1 MRVTALVCKDCG
13 TELRGNFEICEFCS
27 LDDEDLLF
35 LRIFLKSRGNISEVA
50 KKLGISHPTARVRLM
65 DLLEKLGYEVEPEPE
80 ENINEIIE
88 KIEKGEI
95 TADEAA
101 NLIKK
106 IRRL

>member
-1 MRVTALVCKDCG
+1 MRVTSLVCKNCG

-27 LDDEDLLF
+27 LDHEDLFF
-35 LRIFLKSRGNISEVA
+35 LRIFLKSRGNMSEVA

-65 DLLEKLGYEVEPEPE
+65 DILEKLGYEVEPERE
-80 ENINEIIE
+80 EDINEILE
-88 KIEKGEI
+88 KVEKGEI

-106 IRRL
+106 MRG